1 MGPWRLPLGQT
12 WAFRD
17 VPGFSTES
25 LTAFQEL
32 LSPGQTGMAGTRGH
46 CRGQGTSLL
55 SCALLLWALQHRRG
69 AGEVATAGSAAEGGG
84 RGVGWG
90 VSGGGSERPISSL
103 KSHSRCGRT
112 GARTQGCDCRVWALA
127 GKRPPMEELRKEGSL
142 PPASGTKAW
151 TSGLSWRAP
160 CLHGRPLYEV
170 CTRQGVSGNRY
181 NQSVHQSSEEGT
193 ALLLSHCTG
202 GETEA

>member
-1 MGPWRLPLGQT
+1 MGPWCLPLGQT

-46 CRGQGTSLL
+46 GRGQGTSLL
-55 SCALLLWALQHRRG
+55 SRALLLRALQRWRG
-69 AGEVATAGSAAEGGG
+69 AGEVVAVEGGGGG
-84 RGVGWG
+84 RGEGWG
-90 VSGGGSERPISSL
+90 CGGRLREANLEPESQ
-103 KSHSRCGRT
+103 SRCGRT
-112 GARTQGCDCRVWALA
+112 GARTQGCERRAWALA
-127 GKRPPMEELRKEGSL
+127 GKRPPTEELRKEGSL
-142 PPASGTKAW
+142 LPVSDTKAW
-151 TSGLSWRAP
+151 TSGLSRTGP
-160 CLHGRPLYEV
+160 CLHGCPLYEV

-202 GETEA
+202 EETEA